1 MKLPK
6 FTILFLALFGAI
18 FLGTIIHESVHLAQ
32 AKEVYSICYD
42 VNQKSFA
49 HIDGDFENKQ
59 YASLE
64 IPAYVISILTVLVL
78 MVCIFIDFRLR
89 QKS

>member
-1 MKLPK
+1 MILPK

-42 VNQKSFA
+42 VDQKSFA
-49 HIDGDFENKQ
+49 HVDGDFENKQ

-64 IPAYVISILTVLVL
+64 IPAYIISILVTLVL
-78 MVCIFIDFRLR
+78 FACILVDLKF
-89 QKS
+89 KE